1 MKLRRLLSLLLA
13 VILCATIALSMFAC
27 GDDEVDDESDAAEA
41 TPPDDGGEDVVDA
54 EGGEDVG
61 DADGGEDV
69 VDAEDGEEAV
79 G

>member
-1 MKLRRLLSLLLA
+1 MKLRKLLSLLLA

-41 TPPDDGGEDVVDA
+41 TPPDDGGEDV
-54 EGGEDVG
+54 G